1 VITESPF
8 NANLAILEPGR
19 QHHQAALDGLKSL
32 EFSESRSYG
41 FNISESGEMA
51 IGGYFVE
58 KTPVKTETFDASTQ
72 QVVDRE
78 VEQTLLIPF
87 QLDFDIGLLSIFS
100 DQSDTSK
107 LISRIGEASDFS
119 FPITETRLPVDR
131 VYANLQDKEWAIDV
145 SSIRIQNFEAEG
157 GLSGTY
163 TIKDVGDM
171 RIRELID
178 SHSSDITLLRANI
191 KTPSQEA
198 TFGFFQ
204 SGTVRLYSSLESE
217 DPLWSEVKEIT
228 REAYDG

>member
-41 FNISESGEMA
+41 FNISESGEIA

-119 FPITETRLPVDR
+119 FPITETQLPVDR

-178 SHSSDITLLRANI
+178 SHSSDITTLRANI

-204 SGTVRLYSSLESE
+204 SGTVKLYSSPESE